1 MQGSTFKADILL
13 AAGMI
18 LNGYWM
24 TATHRM
30 ESRQVLE
37 IVL

>member
-1 MQGSTFKADILL
+1 MQGSTRMADILL

-24 TATHRM
+24 TATHWM
-30 ESRQVLE
+30 ESRQILE